1 MIHATPTPSPVNAQP
16 PVKQKPRPAPV
27 RFTDWAAI

>member
-1 MIHATPTPSPVNAQP
+1 M
-16 PVKQKPRPAPV
+16 QKPAPQAPKGDKKPNQTPEQAPV